1 MAGNRS
7 ASTFPISLLRRFS
20 HVAIH
25 SVFCIVVLVV
35 VLNTAAADAAHAE
48 EEDVDDDDA
57 DAAHADDDDDY
68 GDEEDDDS
76 DNYGSASCSVAVS
89 KALLRFVTSQNYTYP
104 STFFFRAQ
112 SWYLR

>member
-1 MAGNRS
+1 M
-7 ASTFPISLLRRFS
+7 
-20 HVAIH
+20 AIH

-35 VLNTAAADAAHAE
+35 VLNTAA
-48 EEDVDDDDA
+48 A

-89 KALLRFVTSQNYTYP
+89 KVLFRFVTSQNCPYTHP
-104 STFFFRAQ
+104 RSF
-112 SWYLR
+112 S